1 MEGLRNL
8 LPGLDI
14 KEQRFLWLVRLRF
27 ISLLIQIPLSLV
39 GRYYGY
45 LDQRNHIFFAFLF
58 SSVLIYNSILYKRI
72 TTKKNLNIS
81 TNYLNAQISLDL
93 ILFTLCLLLSG
104 GSNNPLYAV
113 YYVIAVIGGIFTVG
127 SGGMFF
133 VILISCIL
141 LIQIYP
147 IFITSYALD
156 MIFNMQTLPYLAS
169 QILIPAGTY
178 LIAHSFGELLVKSQ
192 NSLIHITVQN
202 ERLDRLRAL
211 GALSSG
217 FSHEFASPLHAAKI
231 RLKRLERQT
240 QLQSDDLKEC
250 MLALDECEI
259 VLKRMNS
266 SQLSMDDSDLEVLEL
281 DLLIKETSSKWKE
294 EFADINLHILTM
306 EEKIRANRINL
317 TQTILNLLDN
327 AAESMDYKGTIL
339 MQLEADEDHVMLSI
353 QDEGAG
359 FTTDVLGRLG
369 EPFNTN
375 KENGTGLGL
384 YSSLLFMHAVAGE
397 LKVFNNPDKGA
408 TVKMLFPK
416 VVEA

>member
-8 LPGLDI
+8 LPGLDV

-72 TTKKNLNIS
+72 TTKNNLNIS

-133 VILISCIL
+133 VLLISCIL

-156 MIFNMQTLPYLAS
+156 MMFNLQTMPYLAS

-240 QLQSDDLKEC
+240 QPQSDDLNEC

-281 DLLIKETSSKWKE
+281 DLIIKETSSKWKE
-294 EFADINLHILTM
+294 EFPATNLHLLTV

-327 AAESMDYKGTIL
+327 AAESMDFKGTIL
-339 MQLEADEDHVMLSI
+339 VQLETDEDHVMLSI

-416 VVEA
+416 VDEA

>member
-8 LPGLDI
+8 LPGLDV

-72 TTKKNLNIS
+72 TTKNNLNIS

-127 SGGMFF
+127 SGCMFF
-133 VILISCIL
+133 VLLISCIL

-156 MIFNMQTLPYLAS
+156 MMFNLQTMPYLAS

-240 QLQSDDLKEC
+240 QPQSDDLNEC

-281 DLLIKETSSKWKE
+281 DLIIKETSSKWKE
-294 EFADINLHILTM
+294 EFPATNLHLLTV

-327 AAESMDYKGTIL
+327 AAESMDFKGTIL
-339 MQLEADEDHVMLSI
+339 VQLETDEDHVMLSI

-416 VVEA
+416 VDEA

>member
-1 MEGLRNL
+1 M
-8 LPGLDI
+8 
-14 KEQRFLWLVRLRF
+14 
-27 ISLLIQIPLSLV
+27 
-39 GRYYGY
+39 
-45 LDQRNHIFFAFLF
+45 
-58 SSVLIYNSILYKRI
+58 
-72 TTKKNLNIS
+72 
-81 TNYLNAQISLDL
+81 DL
-93 ILFTLCLLLSG
+93 ILFTVCLLLSG
-104 GSNNPLYAV
+104 GSNNPLDAV

-133 VILISCIL
+133 GLLISCIL

-156 MIFNMQTLPYLAS
+156 MMFNLQTLPYLAS

-192 NSLIHITVQN
+192 NSLIHITIQS

-231 RLKRLERQT
+231 RLQRLGRQT
-240 QLQSDDLKEC
+240 PNPSNDLKEC
-250 MLALDECEI
+250 MLALDECEM

-266 SQLSMDDSDLEVLEL
+266 SQLSMDDSDLEVLGL
-281 DLLIKETSSKWKE
+281 DLLIKETSSKWKK
-294 EFADINLHILTM
+294 EFPSVRLHLSM
-306 EEKIRANRINL
+306 VEAKIRANRINL

-327 AAESMDYKGTIL
+327 AAESMEFKGSIL
-339 MQLEADEDHVMLSI
+339 MQLETDEHHVMVSI

-397 LKVFNNPDKGA
+397 LTVFNNPDKGA
-408 TVKMLFPK
+408 TIKMLFPK
-416 VVEA
+416 GVEA